1 MKRAIIGSACLVA
14 LSTLATTAMAT
25 EYPFPV
31 NMQVTIERGDNPIL
45 KSNSSVVYP
54 IVNKF
59 TVTMPN
65 GDVDFVLENE
75 AGDEIKMVKDGSE
88 YLLQSSVAVGE
99 NIFFGPNLETAG
111 KPIRVV
117 LEGPITLGHV
127 HFSTN
132 STRLNEEARYVLG
145 EMAQQMMNSGLMGA
159 YLVGMTDRS
168 GSDAA
173 NLSLSLRRANSAAKY
188 LNRKLTQL
196 GAEGPKVTVENMGE
210 YLSSAKAGIVDPYDR
225 KVSVMVYPLT

>member
-1 MKRAIIGSACLVA
+1 
-14 LSTLATTAMAT
+14 
-25 EYPFPV
+25 
-31 NMQVTIERGDNPIL
+31 
-45 KSNSSVVYP
+45 
-54 IVNKF
+54 
-59 TVTMPN
+59 
-65 GDVDFVLENE
+65 
-75 AGDEIKMVKDGSE
+75 
-88 YLLQSSVAVGE
+88 
-99 NIFFGPNLETAG
+99 
-111 KPIRVV
+111 
-117 LEGPITLGHV
+117 
-127 HFSTN
+127 
-132 STRLNEEARYVLG
+132 
-145 EMAQQMMNSGLMGA
+145 MAQQMMNSGLMGA